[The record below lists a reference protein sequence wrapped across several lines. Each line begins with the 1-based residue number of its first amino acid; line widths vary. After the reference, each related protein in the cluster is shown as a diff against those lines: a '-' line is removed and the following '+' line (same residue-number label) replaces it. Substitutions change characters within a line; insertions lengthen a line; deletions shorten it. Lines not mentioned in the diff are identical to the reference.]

1 MSHLTKKNKI
11 DPGFW
16 IGLLMI
22 AAILYFQ
29 HSCQRGGVVP

>member
-1 MSHLTKKNKI
+1 MNQTKNNKI

-16 IGLLMI
+16 IGLLLI

-29 HSCQRGGVVP
+29 NSCMKGGVLP

>member
-1 MSHLTKKNKI
+1 MSQTKKNKI

-29 HSCQRGGVVP
+29 NSCQRGGVVP